1 MRSINWAGIAIYMVI
16 ATAFYYVFTFL
27 EVDWYNSLEF
37 PYGLTIFKRLLAA
50 VGVPIGVFIARQI
63 SQKDRTITLWG
74 NAKMYSFLAL
84 ITPIIVFAV
93 IGATNPEG
101 LNANYWGLLIAIE
114 AVLWVILE
122 EYGWRGYLFDELA
135 DIKPIYKYLI
145 IGVLWYAWHLWF
157 LNYASYPDL
166 SSFIL
171 TQLRQLLLIF
181 FGTLGIGYVVEA
193 TRSVVAAACTH
204 LIFSI
209 LTQNAFIIHNF
220 TLQTRWLMFGICLV
234 F

>member
-1 MRSINWAGIAIYMVI
+1 MGQCQNVQLLGIN
-16 ATAFYYVFTFL
+16 
-27 EVDWYNSLEF
+27 
-37 PYGLTIFKRLLAA
+37 
-50 VGVPIGVFIARQI
+50 
-63 SQKDRTITLWG
+63 
-74 NAKMYSFLAL
+74 NADHC
-84 ITPIIVFAV
+84 FAV

-181 FGTLGIGYVVEA
+181 FWDAGHRLCC
-193 TRSVVAAACTH
+193 RSYSFCRRSR
-204 LIFSI
+204 LYPSDI
-209 LTQNAFIIHNF
+209 
-220 TLQTRWLMFGICLV
+220 
-234 F
+234 